1 MKSCNHSW
9 PRFLMLII
17 LDSRI
22 ILSLYLVEEYL
33 LRFRSLLY
41 RRPSM
46 LKTRK
51 IDAVYIFTFGMVWW
65 LIGCLV
71 YSINQSI
78 SQSIN
83 QSISHL
89 RSPPPTRHQS
99 INQPINLPRRLAIE
113 RGPAGRHKHTHTSIC
128 IYKPGPSHSAAAAT
142 HDGQLA
148 RV

>member
-1 MKSCNHSW
+1 MVHMKSCNQSW

-51 IDAVYIFTFGMVWW
+51 IDAVCIFTFGMVWW

-71 YSINQSI
+71 YSTNQSI

-83 QSISHL
+83 QSINQSIY
-89 RSPPPTRHQS
+89 QS
-99 INQPINLPRRLAIE
+99 INQSIYLSIYRSIYQSINQ
-113 RGPAGRHKHTHTSIC
+113 SIYLSIDLFIIFFLLFWFKVC
-128 IYKPGPSHSAAAAT
+128 LLYLKIHS
-142 HDGQLA
+142 
-148 RV
+148 RCWK